1 MLPFEELSCCQEKP
15 RETAQAFL
23 KTKEGKRQKSS
34 ESSDGMCSTAAL
46 LHHRA
51 GANEGVGGV
60 GESPRCH
67 CTADEEEEEDEDED
81 EDESYLSCQRGKSRG
96 VAARGIRLHASQ
108 SHATHHHD

>member
-34 ESSDGMCSTAAL
+34 ESSDGICSTAAL

-51 GANEGVGGV
+51 GANEGVGV
-60 GESPRCH
+60 SPRCH
-67 CTADEEEEEDEDED
+67 CTADEAEEEDEDED
-81 EDESYLSCQRGKSRG
+81 RKESSGAKPD
-96 VAARGIRLHASQ
+96 AAQ
-108 SHATHHHD
+108 T